1 MLTLFLIRHAKSS
14 WDEPGLS
21 DKDRPLNKRGK
32 KDAPMMGR
40 ILAEKNEIPE
50 LIYASTAERAYKTAA
65 AIAEETGYKTSKI
78 KKENSLYMA
87 GTADFNNIISGT
99 ENKFKKIMVFSHNY
113 GITDYANHLTNAGI
127 ENIPTCGVVK
137 INFDFNDW
145 VNIINQKGKMDYF
158 IYPKM
163 FK

>member
-21 DKDRPLNKRGK
+21 DKERPLNKRGK
-32 KDAPMMGR
+32 KDAPMMGG
-40 ILAEKNEIPE
+40 ILAERNEIPE
-50 LIYASTAERAYKTAA
+50 LIYASPAERAYKTAE
-65 AIAEETGYKTSKI
+65 AIAEKTGYKKAKI
-78 KKENSLYMA
+78 IKDNRLYMA
-87 GTADFNNIISGT
+87 GIADFHEVISAT
-99 ENKFKKIMVFSHNY
+99 KKQYSTIMVFSHNY
-113 GITDYANHLTNAGI
+113 GITDFANYLTNAGI

-145 VNIINQKGKMDYF
+145 VKINNSKGVMEYF

-163 FK
+163 YK